1 MSSSVKGILVEIG
14 GDTSNLQ
21 SALAKVNSATASL
34 TRELKGVNSL
44 LKLDPGSTEML
55 SQKQEI
61 LKENIKETTEKLE
74 QLKQAQEMADD
85 EILRGGEISKENYR
99 ALQRE
104 IKATEE
110 KLAKL
115 KAEASA
121 FTKVGDR
128 LVEVGNHIS
137 NISKKLDSLGNTLT
151 TKLTLPIVA
160 LGTAMANASKNF
172 ESAFTGVEKTVEG
185 TEIQLAK
192 IKQGIK
198 DMAEE
203 IPSTTTEISKVAESA
218 GQLGIAT
225 DDVLDF
231 TRVMID
237 LGNSTNLSAE
247 EASSSLA
254 KFANVTKMSASDYE
268 RLGSTI
274 VALGN
279 NFATT
284 ESDIVSMAT
293 KLASTGELTGLT
305 QSQILSLATAM
316 SSVGIEAEAGGSA
329 MSKLLKK
336 IQVAVETGN
345 KDLTKYAKVAGTTA
359 KQFKTDFERDAI
371 GTLSKF
377 ISGLNNTERNGKSA
391 IAVLNDMGLTEVRLS
406 NTILSLA
413 NASTVLNDAVELGSK
428 AWKENTALSK
438 EAGKRYQT
446 LESRIQTTKN
456 KLMNLAINMGD
467 KLTPSI
473 NKILDKVDDLI
484 DRFDDLSEEEVNNI
498 IKIGL
503 LVASIGPAIKIL
515 SVLGS
520 TAGTTITTIG
530 NLSKAIG
537 NVAAGVTTASGQVG
551 VFTKII
557 GALVSP
563 AGLATTAILA
573 LVAGMYAYAKYKQEE
588 IAGLNGLAD
597 VLQKE
602 RTSWEELKK
611 TRESVLES
619 ASSEIVVTQNLINE
633 LDKIVDK
640 NGKVKAG
647 YEERAKFIVN
657 ELNNALGTE
666 ISLNGDIIENY
677 KDMKS
682 EVDRLIQSKKVEAVL
697 NAYQEE
703 YASALKKQSEA
714 TDNLVDLRK
723 QLNEQSSIYI
733 SKSGRERMEAE
744 MKMQKISQAIR
755 DEMELISEY
764 GYTIQNYEALQ
775 TASISNSA
783 EEIDKALGQMS
794 ISWEKAK
801 ESSNESIAV
810 QITNQQENIRILK
823 EFLIGAKQNH
833 DEYQASIL
841 ESQIR
846 SEEQQLQNLYDSLM
860 QQTAT
865 VTELTPAQVQAF
877 QDLSSQ
883 NLFMYLQYV
892 NQLSPEM
899 QEELYKVT
907 GIITNN
913 TSVKTATR
921 DLASNANTMFWRE
934 IVPMSDEQRNELDE
948 VSTVINTDTTVETAA
963 GNLGKDANSEF
974 KKNSNGYEA
983 GADFDEGAKR
993 GIEGNQ
999 AGAFSAVRSFASSLL
1014 GHFKEVLGISSP
1026 SKETAKFAEYFVE
1039 GFSLGIIKNE
1049 QDAINDVKK
1058 FASGS
1063 LMAFQ
1068 EEINKTYQNMSKVQ
1082 NEFSSNVIDGTKTI
1096 FTTPNINF
1104 YVQELDEN
1112 NMEKCFKYVDRK
1124 FGSQY

>member
-1 MSSSVKGILVEIG
+1 M
-14 GDTSNLQ
+14 
-21 SALAKVNSATASL
+21 
-34 TRELKGVNSL
+34 
-44 LKLDPGSTEML
+44 
-55 SQKQEI
+55 
-61 LKENIKETTEKLE
+61 
-74 QLKQAQEMADD
+74 
-85 EILRGGEISKENYR
+85 
-99 ALQRE
+99 
-104 IKATEE
+104 
-110 KLAKL
+110 
-115 KAEASA
+115 
-121 FTKVGDR
+121 
-128 LVEVGNHIS
+128 
-137 NISKKLDSLGNTLT
+137 
-151 TKLTLPIVA
+151 
-160 LGTAMANASKNF
+160 
-172 ESAFTGVEKTVEG
+172 
-185 TEIQLAK
+185 
-192 IKQGIK
+192 
-198 DMAEE
+198 
-203 IPSTTTEISKVAESA
+203 
-218 GQLGIAT
+218 
-225 DDVLDF
+225 
-231 TRVMID
+231 
-237 LGNSTNLSAE
+237 
-247 EASSSLA
+247 
-254 KFANVTKMSASDYE
+254 
-268 RLGSTI
+268 
-274 VALGN
+274 
-279 NFATT
+279 
-284 ESDIVSMAT
+284 
-293 KLASTGELTGLT
+293 
-305 QSQILSLATAM
+305 
-316 SSVGIEAEAGGSA
+316 
-329 MSKLLKK
+329 
-336 IQVAVETGN
+336 
-345 KDLTKYAKVAGTTA
+345 
-359 KQFKTDFERDAI
+359 
-371 GTLSKF
+371 
-377 ISGLNNTERNGKSA
+377 
-391 IAVLNDMGLTEVRLS
+391 
-406 NTILSLA
+406 
-413 NASTVLNDAVELGSK
+413 
-428 AWKENTALSK
+428 
-438 EAGKRYQT
+438 
-446 LESRIQTTKN
+446 
-456 KLMNLAINMGD
+456 
-467 KLTPSI
+467 
-473 NKILDKVDDLI
+473 
-484 DRFDDLSEEEVNNI
+484 
-498 IKIGL
+498 
-503 LVASIGPAIKIL
+503 
-515 SVLGS
+515 
-520 TAGTTITTIG
+520 
-530 NLSKAIG
+530 
-537 NVAAGVTTASGQVG
+537 
-551 VFTKII
+551 
-557 GALVSP
+557 
-563 AGLATTAILA
+563 
-573 LVAGMYAYAKYKQEE
+573 
-588 IAGLNGLAD
+588 
-597 VLQKE
+597 
-602 RTSWEELKK
+602 
-611 TRESVLES
+611 
-619 ASSEIVVTQNLINE
+619 
-633 LDKIVDK
+633 
-640 NGKVKAG
+640 
-647 YEERAKFIVN
+647 
-657 ELNNALGTE
+657 
-666 ISLNGDIIENY
+666 
-677 KDMKS
+677 
-682 EVDRLIQSKKVEAVL
+682 
-697 NAYQEE
+697 
-703 YASALKKQSEA
+703 KKQSEA

-865 VTELTPAQVQAF
+865 VTELTPEQVQAF

-1124 FGSQY
+1124 FGSRYI